1 MTLRK
6 RTPQLVSGSTHNYH
20 SGLFKTPLGIS
31 LFSGATKMGYIPR
44 CLPRSVSS
52 RIVVSVFAFTLA
64 SLFLA
69 LYCIS
74 SIDKQARSAS
84 PPDQNIEFRTIADK
98 PLKRIVFITNGD
110 DPFWDACRKGLQ
122 EGDRQLKI
130 AEQGLT
136 AVMEVNDGTPQ
147 GQINK
152 LRQMNSQ
159 PDIAAVAISVINASN
174 ASIAGEMSKL
184 KAKGIPV
191 ITVDSDIDRIKYRSS
206 RSFYIGTDNLV
217 AGRVLGKAGAK
228 ILEQRGKKLG
238 AYVQFAG
245 FTDVDNARARMDGV
259 KEALGANF
267 VEKDRM
273 SDEMDLSRARDNVRN
288 AISNHRKDLVA
299 LVGIWAYNAPAIAQ
313 IVDQNKLRDSIA
325 VVTFDA
331 QAEALADMA
340 KGRIDAMVV
349 QNPFSMGFL
358 TVNLLSAMIRKDDAV
373 VKEMFP
379 HLDQP
384 DGDIHTTGLR
394 LVVPDQ
400 GSPITA
406 DQFDAKVVEFMKL
419 TDFKAWL
426 AKFGLKSS

>member
-1 MTLRK
+1 MRVVIPTFVFSVAGL
-6 RTPQLVSGSTHNYH
+6 LVAWN
-20 SGLFKTPLGIS
+20 
-31 LFSGATKMGYIPR
+31 
-44 CLPRSVSS
+44 
-52 RIVVSVFAFTLA
+52 VVSQFSKNETRGTTKL
-64 SLFLA
+64 
-69 LYCIS
+69 
-74 SIDKQARSAS
+74 DRSA
-84 PPDQNIEFRTIADK
+84 IHTVADK
-98 PLKRIVFITNGD
+98 PLKRIIFITNGD

-122 EGDRQLKI
+122 EGDKQLKI

-184 KAKGIPV
+184 RAKGIPV
-191 ITVDSDIDRIKYRSS
+191 ITVDSDIDRTKYRSS

-217 AGRVLGKAGAK
+217 AGRVLGKAAGTL
-228 ILEQRGKKLG
+228 LEQRGKKSG
-238 AYVQFAG
+238 DYVQFAG

-259 KEALGANF
+259 KEALGASF
-267 VEKDRM
+267 IEKDRM
-273 SDEMDLSRARDNVRN
+273 SDEMDLTRARDNVRN

-313 IVDQNKLRDSIA
+313 IVDQNKMRSNIT

-331 QAEALADMA
+331 QAEALADMS

-358 TVNLLSAMIRKDDAV
+358 TVELLTSMIRKEDTV
-373 VKEMFP
+373 IKKMFP
-379 HLDQP
+379 NAEQP
-384 DGDIHTTGLR
+384 EGDIHTTGLR
-394 LVVPDQ
+394 LVVPDE
-400 GSPITA
+400 GSPLKA
-406 DQFDAKVVEFMKL
+406 DQFDPKVVEFMKL
-419 TDFKAWL
+419 NDFKAWL

>member
-1 MTLRK
+1 
-6 RTPQLVSGSTHNYH
+6 
-20 SGLFKTPLGIS
+20 
-31 LFSGATKMGYIPR
+31 MGYIPR
-44 CLPRSVSS
+44 LRPRSISTQVALTTLTFS
-52 RIVVSVFAFTLA
+52 LA
-64 SLFLA
+64 SLCFA
-69 LYCIS
+69 LFCIS
-74 SIDKQARSAS
+74 RIDKPSCRSTS
-84 PPDQNIEFRTIADK
+84 PSQNIEFRTVADK

-110 DPFWDACRKGLQ
+110 DPFWDALRKGLQ
-122 EGDRQLKI
+122 EGDRELKI
-130 AEQGLT
+130 ADQGLT

-191 ITVDSDIDRIKYRSS
+191 ITVDSDIDRVKYRSS

-217 AGRVLGKAGAK
+217 AGRVLGKAGAT
-228 ILEQRGKKLG
+228 ILEKRGKKSG

-259 KEALGANF
+259 KEALGAGF
-267 VEKDRM
+267 IEKDRM

-331 QAEALADMA
+331 QAEAIADME

-349 QNPFSMGFL
+349 QNPFSMGVL
-358 TVNLLSAMIRKDDAV
+358 TVKLLSAMVRKDDSVA
-373 VKEMFP
+373 KEMFP
-379 HLDQP
+379 KLGQP
-384 DGDIHTTGLR
+384 DGDIYTTGLR

-406 DQFDAKVVEFMKL
+406 DQHDPKVVEFMKL